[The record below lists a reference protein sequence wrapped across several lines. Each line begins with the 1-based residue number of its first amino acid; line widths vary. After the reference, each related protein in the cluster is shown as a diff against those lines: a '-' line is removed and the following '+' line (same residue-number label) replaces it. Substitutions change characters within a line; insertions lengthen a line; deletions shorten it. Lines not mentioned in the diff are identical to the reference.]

1 MVKEGQR
8 EDRGAKGRRR
18 VKTVRKVG
26 RTEVCLHRR
35 REVGGEWGGGGGRRR
50 KEGVKQGRIERRT
63 ENEGREEGS
72 TIMKEGETEDKGAR
86 KGERKGWGCHL

>member
-35 REVGGEWGGGGGRRR
+35 REVGGEWGWRA
-50 KEGVKQGRIERRT
+50 EE
-63 ENEGREEGS
+63 EGRSE
-72 TIMKEGETEDKGAR
+72 AR
-86 KGERKGWGCHL
+86 KD